1 MCIRDSYKAACARDS
16 KSPGKY
22 VSPALAEHFAGYAL
36 RLKLSRYSNR
46 SRHVSGSGLPTN
58 WTNPSIGSVSKRD
71 VELACP
77 WKTLPSQAVQ
87 VQVFQSLR
95 VSCPQLQAK
104 KHRVLSLFTGV
115 AGLELGASQS
125 GPHHLGNEAVEV
137 WISLAQVLQAEA
149 GCQLLRFDFTSDTSL
164 VTLSLLKWL
173 RSKRMRTVERYS

>member
-1 MCIRDSYKAACARDS
+1 MFYWRDYKAACARDS
-16 KSPGKY
+16 KSLGKY

-77 WKTLPSQAVQ
+77 WKTLPNQAVQ

-95 VSCPQLQAK
+95 VFCPQLQAK

-115 AGLELGASQS
+115 AGLELGPLSLGPIIWEMKPWRS
-125 GPHHLGNEAVEV
+125 GFLWPRFCKLRLAVN
-137 WISLAQVLQAEA
+137 S
-149 GCQLLRFDFTSDTSL
+149 SDLTSL
-164 VTLSLLKWL
+164 VTLH
-173 RSKRMRTVERYS
+173 

>member
-1 MCIRDSYKAACARDS
+1 M
-16 KSPGKY
+16 P
-22 VSPALAEHFAGYAL
+22 
-36 RLKLSRYSNR
+36 N
-46 SRHVSGSGLPTN
+46 
-58 WTNPSIGSVSKRD
+58 
-71 VELACP
+71 
-77 WKTLPSQAVQ
+77 QAVQ

-104 KHRVLSLFTGV
+104 EHMVLSLFTGV